1 MRIFI
6 CLLIAASVL
15 CGCGFKLKQANITK
29 EILANAHVTDQ
40 NTHIKMNQALKR
52 YLSDLGVVLTNA
64 PGDNI
69 ITVLDESLERRLL
82 SLFSNGQ
89 VAEYDLIF
97 SIRYSLKTKDKEAT
111 IHEYRE
117 VRQYQ
122 DDPDRALAKFK
133 ERAVIIDE
141 MRQKA
146 CEAILRRYTAQLSGL

>member
-6 CLLIAASVL
+6 SLLVIATVIS
-15 CGCGFKLKQANITK
+15 GCGFKLKQANITNDT
-29 EILANAHVTDQ
+29 LASAYVTNE
-40 NTHIKMNQALKR
+40 NTHIKMNQALKK
-52 YLSDLGVVLTNA
+52 YLSNLGVVLANT

-69 ITVLDESLERRLL
+69 ITVLDETLERRLL

-97 SIRYSLKTKDKEAT
+97 SIQYSLKAQGKEAT
-111 IHEYRE
+111 VHEYRE

-133 ERAVIIDE
+133 ERSVIIDE

-146 CEAILRRYTAQLSGL
+146 CEAILRRYISVLSGL